1 MRYRKASIMPND
13 AAETTMMELEQPRGA
28 AQVGAGLREVR
39 ERLGWHLE
47 DVAEELRIR
56 LPYLEAIE
64 RGELSALPG
73 PAYQTGFVRSYARIL
88 GLDPDEILRRFRTEG
103 LGVPAKAQL
112 SFLAPVP
119 DRGVPTGALV
129 FLGVVLVLV
138 GYGLWYRHTEHE
150 RAQAQAVPSVP
161 AELAP
166 LAVPPKLPAEKP
178 SPNVRTSNT
187 VGFNVVPASPAPA
200 NTVAA
205 ATPSSGAGAT
215 AGGNDT
221 PNQAAGVAMAS
232 AAQPSPS
239 PDSQPVTAA
248 ASNSGAA
255 TGSNRSDTAVSAG
268 GTQAAANPTSSAG
281 GAPDAGTPAAIP
293 PNGKSIVATAN
304 TWVEVRDATGNI
316 LFSRV
321 LHAGESWP
329 VPDEAGL
336 KMTAGN
342 AGGTE
347 IAVNGQPGAP
357 LGAPGAVLH
366 GYPLTAPAPGA
377 PAPGAPAPGVPTPG
391 VPTPG
396 ASASGAA
403 ATK

>member
-1 MRYRKASIMPND
+1 MPND

-39 ERLGWHLE
+39 ERLGWRLV

-73 PAYQTGFVRSYARIL
+73 PAYQTGFVRSYAQIL
-88 GLDPDEILRRFRTEG
+88 GLDPDEILRRFRAEG
-103 LGVPAKAQL
+103 LGVATKAEL

-150 RAQAQAVPSVP
+150 RRQAQAVPSVP

-166 LAVPPKLPAEKP
+166 LALPPKPPTAKPAATA
-178 SPNVRTSNT
+178 SAHALGQASNT
-187 VGFNVVPASPAPA
+187 VGLTAAPASSASTSADAAPPLTAASAPPLSGTSAPAGPAQATNPPAGSNPTGPATGMAATDAATSATASAAPASPVADNQTSTATAANGGTATSPA
-200 NTVAA
+200 GTEPS
-205 ATPSSGAGAT
+205 TPAAT
-215 AGGNDT
+215 AG
-221 PNQAAGVAMAS
+221 S
-232 AAQPSPS
+232 
-239 PDSQPVTAA
+239 
-248 ASNSGAA
+248 
-255 TGSNRSDTAVSAG
+255 
-268 GTQAAANPTSSAG
+268 
-281 GAPDAGTPAAIP
+281 PAAIP

-366 GYPLTAPAPGA
+366 GYPLTPPAPGA
-377 PAPGAPAPGVPTPG
+377 TAPGATAPGAT
-391 VPTPG
+391 
-396 ASASGAA
+396 ASGPA